1 MRVSFICCVHLEHDI
16 NLWGLIYLNIVFFCL
31 KLARFIPG
39 TSILLM
45 STIIFSAIGSSCLFV
60 CNRINPFHLS
70 NLFSVLYSTD
80 IALGT
85 TSPHHSTTPMSNHHQ
100 AYQRTPRGS
109 RSGRSSVRHEDE
121 APGEN
126 LLIGGDK
133 IPFVDSADEE
143 EDTGK
148 TFGGSAA
155 AGSRGTIGNG
165 DSSGNSSD
173 SEDGDSDDV
182 MTESQENLALAY
194 VNRYRMPSLAE
205 RRNQDKL
212 TVTIEHERK
221 PTAEGRIM

>member
-1 MRVSFICCVHLEHDI
+1 
-16 NLWGLIYLNIVFFCL
+16 
-31 KLARFIPG
+31 
-39 TSILLM
+39 
-45 STIIFSAIGSSCLFV
+45 
-60 CNRINPFHLS
+60 
-70 NLFSVLYSTD
+70 
-80 IALGT
+80 
-85 TSPHHSTTPMSNHHQ
+85 MSNHHQ

-109 RSGRSSVRHEDE
+109 RSGRSSIRHEDE

-143 EDTGK
+143 EDS
-148 TFGGSAA
+148 SAG
-155 AGSRGTIGNG
+155 GSRGTIGNG

-173 SEDGDSDDV
+173 SEDGDV

-221 PTAEGRIM
+221 PTADARKKEFTEEAKDQPTDLKARQERAVGLRRNSISMPTLTAEDLDALHQSRIDEEESSIMIAEEQSVCSDSTVTPQTPTSAISLKPMLHYDDASDEDEEEEPPKPTK

>member
-1 MRVSFICCVHLEHDI
+1 M
-16 NLWGLIYLNIVFFCL
+16 W
-31 KLARFIPG
+31 G
-39 TSILLM
+39 TSR
-45 STIIFSAIGSSCLFV
+45 SPHV
-60 CNRINPFHLS
+60 CPRVVSLTAKP
-70 NLFSVLYSTD
+70 
-80 IALGT
+80 GT

-109 RSGRSSVRHEDE
+109 RSGRSSIRHEDE
-121 APGEN
+121 APGES

-143 EDTGK
+143 EGS
-148 TFGGSAA
+148 FGGSAA
-155 AGSRGTIGNG
+155 GGSRGTIGNG

-173 SEDGDSDDV
+173 TEDGDSDDV

-221 PTAEGRIM
+221 PTADARKK